1 VKVSAPDMRAPRF
14 DVVGIGLNSV
24 DILCRV
30 DRYPD
35 FNTKK
40 VLRGMEW
47 HGGGQAATAMAALA
61 RLGME
66 TALIG
71 AVGDDAEGRFS
82 LTSLVDA
89 GGNTESMVVQP
100 GLASQLAI
108 IIVQEEGDLE
118 DRGGRTILWRRDVS
132 LRPDDVREDIVK
144 SARIIHVDGHSA
156 AAEIR
161 AARWAREAGIPVSFD
176 AERVVPGTEE
186 LISLTDYLVAA
197 EDFPAALTGSVDSE
211 EALLKLHALGPLVT
225 AMTLGPRGALAYD
238 GTHFYDSPGFQ
249 VEAVDTTGA
258 GDVFHAGFIY
268 GLLHEFDIPRTLQF
282 ANALA
287 AMSCQEVGGRAGLS
301 RLEEV
306 EKFIA
311 EHSR

>member
-1 VKVSAPDMRAPRF
+1 MPDMRAPRF

-40 VLRGMEW
+40 ALRGLEW
-47 HGGGQAATAMAALA
+47 QGGGQAATAMAALA

-82 LTSLVDA
+82 LASLADA
-89 GGNTESMVVQP
+89 GVNTESMVVQP

-118 DRGGRTILWRRDVS
+118 ARGGRTILWRRDVS
-132 LRPDDVREDIVK
+132 LRPEDVHEDFIK
-144 SARIIHVDGHSA
+144 SARIIHVDGHSIE
-156 AAEIR
+156 AEVC

-176 AERVVPGTEE
+176 AERVVPGTEV
-186 LISLTDYLVAA
+186 LVSLTDYLVAA
-197 EDFPAALTGSVDSE
+197 EDFPKALTGSADPK
-211 EALLKLHALGPLVT
+211 EALQKLHALGPLVT
-225 AMTLGPRGALAYD
+225 AMTLGPRGALAFD
-238 GTHFYDSPGFQ
+238 GAHFYDSPGFQ

-268 GLLHEFDIPRTLQF
+268 GVLHEFDIPRILQF

-287 AMSCQEVGGRAGLS
+287 AMSCRVVGGRAGLS
-301 RLEEV
+301 SLEEV
-306 EKFIA
+306 EEFIS
-311 EHSR
+311 EHSEL

>member
-1 VKVSAPDMRAPRF
+1 
-14 DVVGIGLNSV
+14 
-24 DILCRV
+24 
-30 DRYPD
+30 
-35 FNTKK
+35 
-40 VLRGMEW
+40 
-47 HGGGQAATAMAALA
+47 
-61 RLGME
+61 
-66 TALIG
+66 
-71 AVGDDAEGRFS
+71 
-82 LTSLVDA
+82 
-89 GGNTESMVVQP
+89 
-100 GLASQLAI
+100 
-108 IIVQEEGDLE
+108 
-118 DRGGRTILWRRDVS
+118 
-132 LRPDDVREDIVK
+132 VREDIVK